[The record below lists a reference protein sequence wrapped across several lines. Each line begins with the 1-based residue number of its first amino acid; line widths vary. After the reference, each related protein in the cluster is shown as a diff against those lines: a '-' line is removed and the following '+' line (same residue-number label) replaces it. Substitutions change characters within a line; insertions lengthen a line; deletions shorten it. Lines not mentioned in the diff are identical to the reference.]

1 MLYDNEFKRPYQ
13 SLSLFYQAP
22 SSATVESPGSWQPG
36 SPQPPYYPPDSSWQ
50 TPPVPKPEP
59 KRSRKRTVAI
69 IALSL
74 VLLIIFGTGL
84 FAGWEFTNN
93 SRVSAT
99 ATTTQTTTSSSLQS
113 SSSTASSSNS
123 TQAQQEA
130 AITKVE
136 PAVVQ
141 LNVTTNQ
148 GQAIGSGVIIDKK
161 GDIVTNNHVVSGE
174 QAINVVLSNGMTE
187 QAQLMGS
194 DAANDLAVVRIQP
207 FTNMTVATIGDASK
221 LTVGQEVLAIG
232 NPLGITETATSG
244 IVSASNRNTAESNN
258 VTLNGLIQTDAPIN
272 PGNSGGALVN
282 LQGELIGIPT
292 LTAVDTESNTPAN
305 GVGFAISSNTVQT
318 VVAQILRQ
326 ARQ

>member
-13 SLSLFYQAP
+13 SLSSFYQAP

-50 TPPVPKPEP
+50 TPAPESEP
-59 KRSRKRTVAI
+59 KRTGKRTVAL

-93 SRVSAT
+93 SRASTT
-99 ATTTQTTTSSSLQS
+99 ATTTQTTTSSSSQS

-244 IVSASNRNTAESNN
+244 IVSALNRNAAESNN

-326 ARQ
+326 AGQ